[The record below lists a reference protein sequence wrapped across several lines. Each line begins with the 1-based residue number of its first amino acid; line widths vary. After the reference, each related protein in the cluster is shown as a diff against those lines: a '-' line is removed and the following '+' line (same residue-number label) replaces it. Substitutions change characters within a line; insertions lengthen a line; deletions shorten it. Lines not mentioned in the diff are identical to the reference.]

1 RLNKALQSPKIEED
15 MDMEDEVID
24 EFNKKDAIIEAAKK
38 EAEQEK
44 QRAEQEKQ
52 RAEQEKQR
60 AEQEKQRAEQEKQRA
75 EQEKQRAEQEKQSK
89 YQLIRNLYAIGQS
102 PSVIAE
108 LAQMT
113 EDEVRAILESD

>member
-60 AEQEKQRAEQEKQRA
+60 AEQEKQRAEQEKQ
-75 EQEKQRAEQEKQSK
+75 SK
-89 YQLIRNLYAIGQS
+89 YQLIKNLYAIGQS